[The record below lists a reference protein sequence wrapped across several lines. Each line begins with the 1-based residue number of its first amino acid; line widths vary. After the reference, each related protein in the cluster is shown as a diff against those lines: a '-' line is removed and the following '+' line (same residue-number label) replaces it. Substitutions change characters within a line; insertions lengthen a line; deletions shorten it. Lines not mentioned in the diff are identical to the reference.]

1 MKIAIV
7 TDSNSG
13 MTAQEAQELGV
24 QIVPMPFS
32 IDGQLYYGGVDLTQE
47 EFFRRVAQGADVS
60 TSQPAPG
67 EVGLLWARLLEEY
80 DQLVYIPMS
89 SGLSNACA
97 TARLL
102 AQEAFPGKAF
112 VVDNKR
118 ISVTQWQSVRD
129 AVALAKLGFDGAQIQ
144 QKLEEDALNASIY
157 IMVDTLKYLKKGGRI
172 TPAAAAIGA
181 VLNVKPVLQIQGEKL
196 DAFAKVRGAKAAQQ
210 KLIDA
215 LRHDLDTRFAGKR
228 MMVAVAYSGSPEA
241 GEAWRQQV
249 QEAFPQYEVF
259 SVPLTLSV
267 ACHTG
272 PGALGVGCIQLLDL
286 PENAQ

>member
-1 MKIAIV
+1 MKVAIV

-13 MTAQEAQELGV
+13 ITAQEAQEWGV
-24 QIVPMPFS
+24 SVVPMPFS
-32 IDGQLYYGGVDLTQE
+32 IDGQLYYEGVNLTQE

-97 TARLL
+97 TARIL
-102 AQEAFPGKAF
+102 AQEGFPGRAF

-118 ISVTQWQSVRD
+118 ISVTQWQSIRD
-129 AVALAKLGFDGAQIQ
+129 AVAMAKLGWDGARIQ

-215 LRHDLDTRFAGKR
+215 LRHDLDTRFAGQK
-228 MMVAVAYSGSPEA
+228 MMVAVAYSGSPEG
-241 GEAWRQQV
+241 GEAWRAQV
-249 QEAFPQYEVF
+249 QEAFSQYHVY
-259 SVPLTLSV
+259 SAPLTLSI

-272 PGALGVGCIQLLDL
+272 PGALGLGCIKMLDL
-286 PENAQ
+286 